1 MAEEEPEENG
11 QEDEDATARK
21 ELEKRYRALQIEEQK
36 KKILRQVLEPNAYER
51 LMNVRIAN
59 PELYSQLLDLL
70 IGLVQSNKIRGKVS
84 DSQLKQLLVQLTAR
98 PEPSIQIK
106 HK

>member
-1 MAEEEPEENG
+1 
-11 QEDEDATARK
+11 
-21 ELEKRYRALQIEEQK
+21 
-36 KKILRQVLEPNAYER
+36 
-51 LMNVRIAN
+51 MNVRIAN